1 MILSLNFMQNKKPK
15 ILVISSANPLVGPG
29 RSLLTR
35 REAYNQEGIDAD
47 YLTLNPVEGYPDIRY
62 VVEPRGKRS
71 LRVRVRNYIK
81 NHFVLNWR
89 FFQPQGQHCFFY
101 RWEEFPP
108 VSNSEL
114 LAKLGDH
121 YDLIQILF
129 WQGMLSFSSIK
140 ALYKKYKCQV
150 QFLSVDYSPMSGGCH
165 FTCDC
170 EKYKTG
176 CYDCQGVLPLWAN
189 RFAHHN
195 VMYRKRVYE
204 QVKPIVFGNTF
215 MHQYYEQSYLLKNV
229 RYEKSSMT
237 ADLSVWCPQNKT
249 AMRQK
254 LGIDDKYSFILTFGC
269 QSLNDPR
276 KGMTYLL
283 EALNKFYDQLTEEE
297 RESVFVLSMGRVT
310 PDFEAQIP
318 FDAKHLGFIEMS
330 ELPGVYSVADAF
342 LCPSVY
348 DAGPMMVNQ
357 SLCCGTPVIAFEMG
371 AALDC
376 VRDQGTGY
384 CVPLMDSDAFADAI
398 MKMYRQSAI
407 EKQKMR
413 DCALK
418 FAQDHYSYKAKVKA
432 MLDVYFKYQD

>member
-1 MILSLNFMQNKKPK
+1 MNKNPK
-15 ILVISSANPLVGPG
+15 ILVISSANPLIGPG
-29 RSLLTR
+29 QLLLNQ
-35 REAYNQEGIDAD
+35 REAYMHEGIDAD

-71 LRVRVRNYIK
+71 WNVRLRNFIK

-89 FFQPQGQHCFFY
+89 FFQPQGVHCFFY

-114 LAKLGDH
+114 LSKLGEH
-121 YDLIQILF
+121 YDLIQIIF

-140 ALYKKYKCQV
+140 TLYKKYKCQIH
-150 QFLSVDYSPMSGGCH
+150 FLCVDYSPMSGGCH

-170 EKYKTG
+170 EKYKTS
-176 CYDCQGVLPLWAN
+176 CHDCHGVYPLWAN

-204 QVKPIVFGNTF
+204 LVKPIVYGNTF

-229 RYEKSSMT
+229 YYQKSSMM
-237 ADLSVWCPQNKT
+237 ADLSIWCPQNKT

-254 LGIDDKYSFILTFGC
+254 FDIDDKYDFILTFGC

-276 KGMTYLL
+276 KGMSYLL
-283 EALNKFYDQLTEEE
+283 EALKIFYSKLTKLEQEK
-297 RESVFVLSMGRVT
+297 VLIISMGRIT
-310 PDFEAQIP
+310 PEFESQIP
-318 FDAKHLGFIEMS
+318 FAARHLGYIDIK

-371 AALDC
+371 TALDC
-376 VRDQGTGY
+376 VRGLGTGY
-384 CVPLMDSDAFADAI
+384 CVPLKDVDAFAEAI
-398 MKMYRQSAI
+398 MKMYHQSPI
-407 EKQKMR
+407 EKQQMR
-413 DCALK
+413 DYALK
-418 FAQDHYSYKAKVKA
+418 FAQEHYSYKAEVKA
-432 MLDVYFKYQD
+432 MLDVYYKYQK